1 MCGPRSFVL
10 QARVQQQGAF
20 TIFFVAI
27 LGLLTLLAVRS
38 MTTTTTDSVRITS
51 NTHSST
57 EAFLAAEEA
66 MALGMEW
73 LADASNSYTSA
84 LWSSPNVRQ
93 VSSGLTFSTTN
104 MGGTSANRD
113 YTMYFGFE
121 ADPDGG
127 ALIKVVGYA
136 VNGAGH
142 NATVSQWVEL
152 QTLLQS
158 SALDAPLLVAGC
170 LSNVTGQF
178 DIFSD
183 TSPGGSNDYVTLSR
197 ASTYSNSTTSCP
209 TTYGNTGSNGLN
221 SASGNSSDYSNSSE
235 VVVTTTH
242 SGGDQWSN
250 IFTQTRQWFEANV
263 DSLDN
268 VYLYEA
274 TGSTSIPDLPLAG
287 SGPDSFTWPSTINL
301 SLDNDDG
308 DAFRRGVSSGQS
320 FTGSWGTISAPAIV
334 VIRGCPGDDML
345 DKNGNDG
352 FRFVGL
358 VFIEASS
365 NPENGNL
372 QCDAKKWK
380 RLQVLGS
387 LIVNGDITQVKN
399 DPEII
404 SAGVGG
410 ISTNMFP
417 VSGVYASAGSWT
429 VEGD

>member
-1 MCGPRSFVL
+1 MLSPGGSDFRISG
-10 QARVQQQGAF
+10 RQQGAF

-51 NTHSST
+51 NTHTST

-73 LADASNSYTSA
+73 LADGSNSYTSA
-84 LWSSPNVRQ
+84 LWSSSNVRQ
-93 VSSGLTFSTTN
+93 VNTELTFSTTN
-104 MGGTSANRD
+104 MGGTAANRD

-127 ALIKVVGYA
+127 SLIKVVGYA
-136 VNGAGH
+136 VNDAGH

-158 SALDAPLLVAGC
+158 SALDAPLRVAGC
-170 LSNVTGQF
+170 LQNVRGQP

-197 ASTYSNSTTSCP
+197 ASTYSNSANACP
-209 TTYGNTGSNGLN
+209 TNYGNNNTGLN
-221 SASGNSSDYSNSSE
+221 SSSSNSSSLSRSSE
-235 VVVTTTH
+235 AIVTTTH
-242 SGGDQWSN
+242 SGGDQWDQ
-250 IFTQTRQWFEANV
+250 IFTQTRAWFEANV

-274 TGSTSIPDLPLAG
+274 EGSTSIDDLPSAG
-287 SGPDSFTWPSTINL
+287 SGPDSFTWSSAVNL
-301 SLDNDDG
+301 SVDNDAG
-308 DAFRRGVSSGQS
+308 DAFQRGVSAGQS
-320 FTGSWGTISAPAIV
+320 FTGSWGTISEPAVV
-334 VIRGCPGDDML
+334 VIRGCPGNDML
-345 DKNGNDG
+345 DKNGSNG
-352 FRFVGL
+352 YRFVGL

-365 NPENGNL
+365 NPENAQL
-372 QCDAKKWK
+372 QCSARNWR
-380 RLQVLGS
+380 RLQVLGA
-387 LIVNGDITQVKN
+387 LIVNGDITEMRQ
-399 DPEII
+399 DPEFI
-404 SAGVGG
+404 SADVGG
-410 ISTNMFP
+410 ISTNSFP
-417 VSGVYASAGSWT
+417 ASGVFASAGSWT